1 MDIILKEIKNKY
13 TVTLHKVNKE
23 IIGEI
28 PFSYIDSMGRSLDDI
43 DAIELTVKK
52 YYISSIDKQKRKY
65 FYYDEFK
72 TERLIALDD
81 EYFVIKEISEDRIK
95 NIKTIKVYGYE
106 KKLEKNNITVEG
118 VGFMLLDSDEENLI
132 FSLSDYMKEEIGWSI
147 GHVDNNIRYS
157 NYSEEETNLTPRMRW
172 QESLDQDWYSFLA
185 NTLAEQFE
193 CITVFD
199 RKNKT
204 VNLYSIDSFGENLNI
219 SLSYDNYI
227 KSLERKS
234 DSSNIVTR
242 LKLSGNEE
250 KCFVQEYIPSG
261 YDYIENYSYFIE
273 NEEMSEELIN
283 AMNLHNEM
291 IKDLS
296 IEWRDLKNQKIQLQ
310 TEKTKLENDL
320 YFNIES
326 FKQYKST
333 AEGYRNN
340 NDPANAVIWEAK
352 CTKLKD
358 EEVILKANIQTK
370 KNEIDIINKRMSEIN
385 SQCRRNTAKNTN
397 GEFIFNDKLLEE
409 LKEFLYYDTYSN
421 DAFYD
426 AEELISVGEREL
438 DSKCKPT
445 FEFTIDNKNF
455 MKRLIN
461 NSFRQ
466 QWDGVLGLGDIISLY
481 YREENKE
488 EFVFLVGYTQ
498 NFKDNSLSLDLSN
511 KKTKNNTKRD
521 ISMLLKL
528 AKNDNKQLMRNR
540 YVLNALREYRYNL

>member
-13 TVTLHKVNKE
+13 KITLHKVNRE

-28 PFSYIDSMGRSLDDI
+28 PFFYIDSVNRSLDDI
-43 DAIELTVKK
+43 DEIELTVKK
-52 YYISSIDKQKRKY
+52 HYISSVGRQKRKY

-72 TERLIALDD
+72 TERLIALDG
-81 EYFVIKEISEDRIK
+81 EYFVIKEISENSMK
-95 NIKTIKVYGYE
+95 NIKTIKAYGYE

-118 VGFMLLDSDEENLI
+118 VGFMLLDSDEKNLI
-132 FSLSDYMKEEIGWSI
+132 FSLSDYMREEIGWSI

-157 NYSEEETNLTPRMRW
+157 NYSEGATKLTPRMRW

-193 CITVFD
+193 CVPVFD

-204 VNLYSIDSFGENLNI
+204 INLYSIDAFGENLNI

-250 KCFVQEYIPSG
+250 KCFVREYTPSG

-273 NEEMSEELIN
+273 NKEMSTELIN
-283 AMNLHNEM
+283 AMKLHDEM

-296 IEWRDLKNQKIQLQ
+296 KKWRELKNQKIQLEA
-310 TEKTKLENDL
+310 EKTKLENDL
-320 YFNIES
+320 YFNLES
-326 FKQYKST
+326 FEQYKSI
-333 AEGYRNN
+333 AEGYRDD
-340 NDPANAVIWEAK
+340 NDPINATIWEAK
-352 CTKLKD
+352 CTELKD
-358 EEVILKANIQTK
+358 EEVVLKASIQTK
-370 KNEIDIINKRMSEIN
+370 KNEIDNISKQMSEIN
-385 SQCRRNTAKNTN
+385 KQCRRNTAKNTN

-438 DSKCKPT
+438 NSKCKPT
-445 FEFTIDNKNF
+445 LEFTIDNKNF
-455 MKRLIN
+455 MRRLIN

-466 QWDGVLGLGDIISLY
+466 QWSGQLGLGDIISLY
-481 YREENKE
+481 YRDEDKE
-488 EFVFLVGYTQ
+488 EFIFLVGYTQ
-498 NFKDNSLSLDLSN
+498 NFKDNLLSLELSN